1 MKNGRVIKETYFI
14 VTHMAV
20 FLTEQG
26 NLCADHSLRVCN
38 CLSYH
43 MLHCPFASSE
53 QLGCRGSDLGTQGS
67 MLKGLGRQLFCL
79 GGLLSF
85 PIDLAGHGDTD
96 APRGLL
102 DPDPLDLQEVT
113 APLCQAACLWAVR
126 GRVRPVNSMSRG
138 PLSRLVFF
146 RSIAM

>member
-1 MKNGRVIKETYFI
+1 MKQMCFI
-14 VTHMAV
+14 VKHMAV
-20 FLTEQG
+20 FLAEQG
-26 NLCADHSLRVCN
+26 NLCADHSPRVCN

-43 MLHCPFASSE
+43 PLHCPFASSE
-53 QLGCRGSDLGTQGS
+53 QLGCCGSDLGTQGS
-67 MLKGLGRQLFCL
+67 MLKGLGRQLSCL

-85 PIDLAGHGDTD
+85 PIDPAGHGDTD

-113 APLCQAACLWAVR
+113 APLCQAAYLWAVR
-126 GRVRPVNSMSRG
+126 GRVRLVNSMSRG
-138 PLSRLVFF
+138 SLSHLVFF